1 MSKHLINTC
10 GYTYIRPRSR
20 RTKEKTL
27 FSSRQ
32 WKSSRAPSWSS
43 HLKCHQ
49 YSFLEIPIQT
59 PCRTPRISPQILPL
73 SFSKYPLK
81 IFHPNTR
88 GNFVLSSYE
97 PLRMVP
103 RTPLYISPWKS
114 FSRCGEFFSNP
125 NSKPFKHK
133 LENLFPSVFSPLTP
147 WPGPALPLFPFFLF
161 SCTGPASCWS
171 PTEPPSPCPVG
182 PLPWPWP
189 CSSQAQSTPH
199 APLEP

>member
-1 MSKHLINTC
+1 MQNSPN
-10 GYTYIRPRSR
+10 
-20 RTKEKTL
+20 
-27 FSSRQ
+27 F
-32 WKSSRAPSWSS
+32 
-43 HLKCHQ
+43 
-49 YSFLEIPIQT
+49 
-59 PCRTPRISPQILPL
+59 PQILPS

-133 LENLFPSVFSPLTP
+133 LENLFPSLFSPLMP
-147 WPGPALPLFPFFLF
+147 WPGPALPHFPFFLHRP
-161 SCTGPASCWS
+161 SLPAVR
-171 PTEPPSPCPVG
+171 PTSALAQPCPRRPLPTLDEGSSQRRRRSHAARRACQRPSPMPHLLRSSIHATCPC
-182 PLPWPWP
+182 L
-189 CSSQAQSTPH
+189 CTDAKDH
-199 APLEP
+199 RHPLEALTLTL